1 MTQEQRDAEFLL
13 SRPEFMRFL
22 SAAIHAAG
30 IVGQL
35 VGADGHLTRDLSF
48 LEGRRSLGFD
58 LLHMAHAGQPEPIRA
73 SDTQALTTLTAAL
86 RQTLNPQDTAN
97 DRRRTRTDRYA
108 DLPDADPDA

>member
-30 IVGQL
+30 IVGQQ

-48 LEGRRSLGFD
+48 LEGRRSLGFE
-58 LLHMAHAGQPEPIRA
+58 LLHMVQAGQPEPIRA
-73 SDTQALTTLTAAL
+73 ADPQAITTLTAAL
-86 RQTLNPQDTAN
+86 RQALTTQDKPN
-97 DRRRTRTDRYA
+97 DRRNRTDRYA
-108 DLPDADPDA
+108 DLPDADA